1 MKMLIGPQGGTS
13 MAPDIAAE
21 MLAFVLI
28 GAVIALLWF
37 DFRNGKRGSKKKKEK
52 PDSTV
57 L

>member
-1 MKMLIGPQGGTS
+1 